1 MFVFGAKNFSRG
13 KGPKGPFPLELPLI
27 KNNSWTRGRRLH
39 PPPKTPTSTS
49 VLQREEWSNRP
60 EIVLGSITIWGGCLA
75 YCRTTAW
82 THGRVVS
89 LS

>member
-13 KGPKGPFPLELPLI
+13 KGPKGPFPLELPLLKI
-27 KNNSWTRGRRLH
+27 IVGQGGGAYTLPLRPPPVPLFYRGRSGAIDL
-39 PPPKTPTSTS
+39 ST
-49 VLQREEWSNRP
+49 
-60 EIVLGSITIWGGCLA
+60 VLGSITIWGGCLA
-75 YCRTTAW
+75 YRRTTAW